1 MKAEGHAK
9 SAPKG
14 EDLVCSGIS
23 ALSVALADTVTMMD
37 EHGDL
42 DCPPQI
48 IVGKDGLMTVKVR
61 PKPEAAGKVL
71 LAFLFCQTG
80 MIAIW
85 RGYHEYVSI
94 KTFDKAELKAFS
106 IEASSTLRTD

>member
-1 MKAEGHAK
+1 MKSEGHAGY
-9 SAPKG
+9 SPNG
-14 EDLVCSGIS
+14 DDVVCAGIS

-61 PKPEAAGKVL
+61 PKPEAMGKVL

-85 RGYHEYVSI
+85 RGYHEFVSI
-94 KTFDKAELKAFS
+94 KTFDKAELEAFS
-106 IEASSTLRTD
+106 IKESSTLRTD